1 MINIAI
7 DGPAGAGKS
16 TIAQAIAKELGYI
29 YVDTGALYR
38 AIGLSF
44 INKGVDMNDEQAVAL
59 LLAGTSIE
67 IRFINMEQHVF
78 LNDSDVTGKIRTE
91 AVSMAASA
99 CSALPAVRAF
109 LLQLQRDLAADNN
122 VVMDGRDIGTVIL
135 PNAQI
140 KIFLTATPEDR
151 AQRRYEELIGK
162 GVHCDYESVY
172 KDLIRRDYDDSHR
185 EVAPLRPAEGAIILD
200 TTGNPLEVSIELL
213 IGVVKKR
220 LEELNA

>member
-38 AIGLSF
+38 VIGLSF

-78 LNDSDVTGKIRTE
+78 LNDSDVTGKIRTD

>member
-44 INKGVDMNDEQAVAL
+44 IKKGVDMNDEQAVAL

-109 LLQLQRDLAADNN
+109 LLQLQRDLAEDNN

>member
-78 LNDSDVTGKIRTE
+78 LNDSDVTGKIRTD